1 MPDDRFGCLL
11 IADFTID
18 NFAGLLTND
27 DTTPVVETRS
37 APFDQ
42 VVPTLLDSSLPCW
55 QENPDCALIWTRPE
69 QVSEGFARLLRFED
83 VDTEEI
89 LAEVD
94 RFAELIV
101 GAADRVRFGFV
112 PTWTLPLYYRG
123 RGLLDMRAGIGIS
136 NTLMQM
142 NLRLAAKLAPA
153 TNIYVLDAQRWI
165 ALAGKRAFNP
175 KLWHMGKIAFGNDVF
190 AAAVRDLKAALRGI
204 TGQAR
209 KLIVVDLDDTL
220 WGDIVG
226 DVGRDHLRLGGHDPI
241 GEAYVQFQR
250 ALRALTNRGLL
261 LAVVSKNEEST
272 ALDAIDNHPEMVL
285 RRDDFAGWRINWQD
299 KAQNL
304 ADLVAELNLG
314 LQSVVFIDDNPVERD
329 RVRAAFPEVLVPEWP
344 PDPMLYASSL
354 MSLDCFDTAT
364 VSGEDSSR
372 AAMYVA
378 ERKRRDL
385 KGGISSVEDW
395 LKSLET
401 TVTVEPLTD
410 VNRERTVQLLN
421 KTNQMNLSTRRLTE
435 AELTAWVQDPRH
447 SLWTFRV
454 ADKFGES
461 GLTAIAS
468 CSVES
473 DTVRIVDFVLSCRVM
488 GRKVEETMLH
498 TVIEY
503 ARVNGARQVAAVLL
517 PTEKNKPCLGF
528 FANSPLSF
536 DEATGQYTW
545 MTAGVFPLPDSITL
559 KQA

>member
-1 MPDDRFGCLL
+1 MPDNSFGCLL

-18 NFAGLLTND
+18 NFSGLLTND
-27 DTTPVVETRS
+27 DMAPVVEARS

-55 QENPDCALIWTRPE
+55 RENPDCAVIWTRPE
-69 QVSEGFARLLRFED
+69 QVCGSFARLLRFEA
-83 VDTEEI
+83 VDTEDI

-112 PTWTLPLYYRG
+112 PTWTLPPHIRG
-123 RGLLDMRAGIGIS
+123 RGLLDMRNGIGIA

-142 NLRLAAKLAPA
+142 NLRLADKLAPA
-153 TNIYVLDAQRWI
+153 TNIYMLDAQRWV
-165 ALAGKRAFNP
+165 ASAGKRAFNP

-190 AAAVRDLKAALRGI
+190 TAAASDIKAALRGI
-204 TGQAR
+204 AGQAR

-220 WGDIVG
+220 WGGIVG
-226 DVGRDHLRLGGHDPI
+226 DVGRDHLRLGGHDPV
-241 GEAYVQFQR
+241 GEAYVAFQQ
-250 ALRALTNRGLL
+250 ALKALTNRGLL

-285 RRDDFAGWRINWQD
+285 RRDNFAGWRINWQD

-329 RVRAAFPEVLVPEWP
+329 RVRAALPEVLVPEWP
-344 PDPMLYASSL
+344 PDPMLYASTL

-364 VSGEDSSR
+364 VSGEDSTR
-372 AAMYVA
+372 ASMYAA
-378 ERKRRDL
+378 ERKRRETR
-385 KGGISSVEDW
+385 GSISSVDDW

-401 TVTVEPLTD
+401 TVTVEPITD
-410 VNRERTVQLLN
+410 ANRERTVQLLN
-421 KTNQMNLSTRRLTE
+421 KTNQMNLTTRRLTE
-435 AELTAWVQDPRH
+435 AELTAWAADPH
-447 SLWTFRV
+447 HQLWTFRV
-454 ADKFGES
+454 ADKFGDS
-461 GLTAIAS
+461 GLTGIVS
-468 CSVES
+468 CAAEA
-473 DTVRIVDFVLSCRVM
+473 DTVRVVDFVLSCRVM

-503 ARVNGARQVAAVLL
+503 ARLNGARQVVAIAV
-517 PTEKNKPCLGF
+517 PTEKNKPCLEF
-528 FANSPLSF
+528 FAASPLTY
-536 DEATGQYTW
+536 DETSGRYTW
-545 MTAGVFPLPDSITL
+545 PTAEVFPVPTSITL